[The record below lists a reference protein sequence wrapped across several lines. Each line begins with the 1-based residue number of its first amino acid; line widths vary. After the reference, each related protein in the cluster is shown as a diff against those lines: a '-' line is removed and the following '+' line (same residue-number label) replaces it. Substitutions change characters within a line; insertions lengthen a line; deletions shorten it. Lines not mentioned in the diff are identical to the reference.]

1 MVGSDAARS
10 GALPLS
16 WLRVVAAAGA
26 AAAVAGVAPAADG
39 DETVSGCVLP
49 AVIVTPVV
57 AVWLAVT
64 AAGVLTWPETGV
76 GVSLAGDA
84 VPSGVAAEA
93 CVSGASACVER
104 DWT

>member
-1 MVGSDAARS
+1 GVVGSDAARP
-10 GALPLS
+10 GALPLV
-16 WLRVVAAAGA
+16 WLRVGA
-26 AAAVAGVAPAADG
+26 DAVAGVGLAADG

-93 CVSGASACVER
+93 CVSGASASVER